1 MAKRKLQQFA
11 ELATFTN
18 VIQQPFGK
26 ENFDYP
32 LKGNWGRDFFKNNH
46 PIVLELGCGK
56 GEYSVAL
63 AKKHPEFNYIGL
75 DIKGNRIW
83 TGAKKALE
91 DNLSNV
97 GFIRSQVDRIG
108 NFFAPGEIYGIWVT
122 FPDPKPKKGNARKR
136 LTSAEMVSI
145 YQKVLRPGGQI
156 QLKTDST
163 FNYDFTLETI
173 RDNQYQLVRH
183 SEDIDRDYPG
193 EELLQIRTYYEQKFR
208 EKGFPIRFVSFIP

>member
-63 AKKHPEFNYIGL
+63 ARNQPEFNYIGL

>member
-1 MAKRKLQQFA
+1 M
-11 ELATFTN
+11 
-18 VIQQPFGK
+18 
-26 ENFDYP
+26 
-32 LKGNWGRDFFKNNH
+32 
-46 PIVLELGCGK
+46 
-56 GEYSVAL
+56 AL
-63 AKKHPEFNYIGL
+63 ARNHPEFNYIGL